1 MPKEY
6 IMPHFD
12 KFDTDLILASYNPLK
27 EIEETMKQDKYN
39 KIEDKLN
46 GLVDLLYHTEKG
58 QMTAVD
64 LTIKQ
69 KNFKLVTDLR
79 DNFHNGRELSK
90 RDMLFC
96 NKVWKRYSGA
106 K

>member
-1 MPKEY
+1 MSEEY
-6 IMPHFD
+6 IME
-12 KFDTDLILASYNPLK
+12 FDTDLILYSFRPLK
-27 EIEETMKQDKYN
+27 EMEETMKRDKYN
-39 KIEDKLN
+39 KTEDKLN
-46 GLVDLLYHTEKG
+46 ALVDLLYHTEKG
-58 QMTAVD
+58 QMTAID

-79 DNFHNGRELSK
+79 DNFHNGEGLAK
-90 RDMLFC
+90 EDMLFC